1 MKSASK
7 ISLTTRKDFF
17 INYLFQKKNFRILN
31 LKNQRDFQKKIH
43 KKKIKRSSRMVNL
56 IFGSDFKSTFRFLI
70 LFRKPRKN
78 RFLRQNRP
86 KLKTEK
92 RPASWGIEEASWIH
106 RENTADPPRK
116 HREYTADTSRIHRG
130 NIADPSRLHR
140 KYIAETSGY

>member
-1 MKSASK
+1 MKK
-7 ISLTTRKDFF
+7 
-17 INYLFQKKNFRILN
+17 
-31 LKNQRDFQKKIH
+31 
-43 KKKIKRSSRMVNL
+43 SSRVVEL
-56 IFGSDFKSTFRFLI
+56 IFDADFKSTFRILI

-92 RPASWGIEEASWIH
+92 RPASWGIEDPPRKH

-140 KYIAETSGY
+140 NYIAQTSGY